1 MSDLVRARMR
11 RGERVRVLTF
21 YPAFQFLTPFTI
33 PQLAAL
39 RCFCYIDTGPHLS
52 DLSETLME
60 FQENIL
66 GLIGNTPLVRLNRLA
81 RDVKAKIFAKMEN
94 LNPGFSVKDRIG
106 VSMIE
111 VAEREGKLK
120 PGGTI
125 IEATSG
131 NTGIGLALAAA
142 VKGYK
147 CIFVMTDKA
156 SVEKSRYLKALGADV
171 VITPVS
177 AKPGTPDH
185 YVSTAQ
191 RIAAETPNSFY
202 PDQYSNPANPEA
214 HYRTT
219 GPELWR
225 QTEGKITHFVAG
237 LGTGGTISG
246 TGRFLKEKDPSIK
259 IIGADPYGSIFKTYK
274 ETGKIVET
282 TPYLVEGIGQE
293 VVPPNVHIKY
303 VDEVINV
310 TDRDSFEM
318 SRLLG
323 RLEGIFCGGS
333 TGTNLAA
340 ALRVANGLDENAVVV
355 FIVCDTGEHY
365 LTKHHSDEWLKE
377 KRLLEPQ
384 KITAGLITGTKKPQA
399 PKSLVSVKPSDTV
412 GEALAIMDDL
422 GVTQIP
428 VLEESRV
435 VGSLRENRVLAKVVR
450 DRELLNSPVSEVME
464 ASFPTV
470 DVDASSSEVT
480 RRLQTS
486 QAVLVEEYGRIV
498 GIITRH
504 DVLDLKLTH

>member
-1 MSDLVRARMR
+1 
-11 RGERVRVLTF
+11 
-21 YPAFQFLTPFTI
+21 
-33 PQLAAL
+33 
-39 RCFCYIDTGPHLS
+39 
-52 DLSETLME
+52 ME
-60 FQENIL
+60 FQENVL
-66 GLIGNTPLVRLNRLA
+66 GLIGNTPLVKLTRLA
-81 RDVKAKIFAKMEN
+81 RNVKAQVYAKMEN
-94 LNPGFSVKDRIG
+94 LNPGYSVKDRIG
-106 VSMIE
+106 VAMIE
-111 VAEREGKLK
+111 AAEREGTLK
-120 PGGTI
+120 PGGTV

-185 YVSTAQ
+185 YVSTAK
-191 RIAAETPNSFY
+191 RIASETPNSFY

-246 TGRFLKEKDPSIK
+246 TGRFLKEKNPSIR

-274 ETGKIVET
+274 ETGKIIET

-293 VVPPNVHIKY
+293 IVPANVHIKY

-310 TDRDSFEM
+310 TDRESFEM

-323 RLEGIFCGGS
+323 RMEGIFCGGS

-340 ALRVANGLDENAVVV
+340 ALRVANDLDENAIVV

-365 LTKHHSDEWLKE
+365 LSKHHSDEWLKE

-384 KITAGLITGTKKPQA
+384 KITAGLMSGTKKPQA
-399 PKSLVSVKPSDTV
+399 PKTLVSVTPVNTV
-412 GEALAIMDDL
+412 AEALEKMDDL
-422 GVTQIP
+422 GLSQMP
-428 VLEESRV
+428 VVEEGRA
-435 VGSLRENRVLAKVVR
+435 VGSLRENRVLSKVVR
-450 DRELLNSPVSEVME
+450 NRDLLNSQVSEVME

-470 DVDASSSEVT
+470 DVDASSSEVA

-486 QAVLVEEYGRIV
+486 AAVLVEEYGRIV

-504 DVLDLKLTH
+504 DVLDLKNVAQ

>member
-1 MSDLVRARMR
+1 
-11 RGERVRVLTF
+11 
-21 YPAFQFLTPFTI
+21 
-33 PQLAAL
+33 
-39 RCFCYIDTGPHLS
+39 
-52 DLSETLME
+52 ME

-81 RDVKAKIFAKMEN
+81 RDVKAQVLAKMEN
-94 LNPGFSVKDRIG
+94 LNPGYSVKDRIG
-106 VSMIE
+106 VAMIE
-111 VAEREGKLK
+111 AAEREGILK
-120 PGGTI
+120 PGGTV

-156 SVEKSRYLKALGADV
+156 SVEKSRYLKALDADV

-185 YVSTAQ
+185 YVSTAK

-202 PDQYSNPANPEA
+202 PDQYSNPSNPEA

-259 IIGADPYGSIFKTYK
+259 IIGADPYGSIFKTFK
-274 ETGKIVET
+274 ETGKIVEA

-293 VVPPNVHIKY
+293 IVPPNVHIKY

-310 TDRDSFEM
+310 TDRESFEM

-323 RLEGIFCGGS
+323 RMEGIFCGGS

-340 ALRVANGLDENAVVV
+340 ALRVAKGLDENAIVV

-365 LTKHHSDEWLKE
+365 LSKHHSDEWLKE

-384 KITAGLITGTKKPQA
+384 KITAGLISGTKKPQA
-399 PKSLVSVKPSDTV
+399 PKTLVSVKPADTV
-412 GEALAIMDDL
+412 AEALEKMDEL

-428 VLEESRV
+428 VLEEGRV
-435 VGSLRENRVLAKVVR
+435 VGSLRENRCLAKVVR
-450 DRELLNSPVSEVME
+450 NRELLNSPVSEVME

-470 DVDASSSEVT
+470 DIDASSREVT

-486 QAVLVEEYGRIV
+486 PAVLVEEYGRIV

-504 DVLDLKLTH
+504 DVLDLKVTQ

>member
-1 MSDLVRARMR
+1 MD
-11 RGERVRVLTF
+11 
-21 YPAFQFLTPFTI
+21 Y
-33 PQLAAL
+33 
-39 RCFCYIDTGPHLS
+39 YD
-52 DLSETLME
+52 
-60 FQENIL
+60 NIL
-66 GLIGNTPLVRLNRLA
+66 GLIGHTPLVKLNRMN
-81 RDVKAKIFAKMEN
+81 RGIKATVLAKMEN

-111 VAEREGKLK
+111 AAEQEGKLK

-125 IEATSG
+125 VEATSG

-156 SVEKSRYLKALGADV
+156 SSEKSRYLKALGADV

-191 RIAAETPNSFY
+191 RIAKETPNSFY
-202 PDQYSNPANPEA
+202 PDQYSHPANPEA

-219 GPELWR
+219 GPEIWE

-237 LGTGGTISG
+237 IGTGGTISG
-246 TGRFLKEKDPSIK
+246 TGRFLKEKNPKIK
-259 IIGADPYGSIFKTYK
+259 VVGADPYGSIFKTFK
-274 ETGKIVET
+274 ETGKVIET

-293 VVPPNVHIKY
+293 VVPANAHMQY

-310 TDRDSFEM
+310 TDSESFDM
-318 SRLLG
+318 SRQLG
-323 RLEGIFCGGS
+323 RSEGIFCGGS
-333 TGTNLAA
+333 SGTNLAA
-340 ALRVANGLDENAVVV
+340 ALRVGRDLDASAVVV

-384 KITAGLITGTKKPQA
+384 KMTAGLISGTKGNRA
-399 PKSLVSVKPSDTV
+399 PESLVWALPTDKVAD
-412 GEALAIMDDL
+412 ALARMNEL
-422 GVTQIP
+422 GLTQIP
-428 VLEESRV
+428 VLEDGKP
-435 VGSLRENRVLAKVVR
+435 VGSLRENRALSQVVR
-450 DRELLNSPVSEVME
+450 NRHLLEAPVTEVME

-470 DVDASSSEVT
+470 DVDASAAEVT
-480 RRLQTS
+480 RRLQS
-486 QAVLVEEYGRIV
+486 SPAVLVEEYGRIT

-504 DVLDLKLTH
+504 DVLDLKLNNTGPLR